1 MKNVYKFTILAIF
14 VWSISIDAQ
23 IFDKVKQAVKNKT
36 EQKTDETV
44 NKTVDKTSEKNE
56 EGITNIFKKK
66 DK

>member
-44 NKTVDKTSEKNE
+44 
-56 EGITNIFKKK
+56 KKP
-66 DK
+66 